1 MSDMNDGPDLSG
13 IDDERCPYHG
23 KAPTITLH
31 AKEDRLKA
39 NGVYC
44 ALCAVQLSVRHGGHK
59 YSDDMYRRNTA
70 SLAANPD
77 GGAQ

>member
-1 MSDMNDGPDLSG
+1 MSDMKDVTGQSG

-31 AKEDRLKA
+31 AKEDRLDV

-44 ALCAVQLSVRHGGHK
+44 ALCAVQLSIRHGGHK
-59 YSDDMYRRNTA
+59 YSDDMYRMNTSVPA
-70 SLAANPD
+70 VDLD
-77 GGAQ
+77 GGAK